1 MDAHLESGGRDSRS
15 ALLKGLFYL
24 VTTLILV
31 SLAYTGWIVVG
42 TWGRVGV

>member
-1 MDAHLESGGRDSRS
+1 MNAHPESGGRDGPSS
-15 ALLKGLFYL
+15 LLMGLFYL
-24 VTTLILV
+24 VTALILV

>member
-1 MDAHLESGGRDSRS
+1 VDAHPESGGRDGRS

-31 SLAYTGWIVVG
+31 SLAYTGWIVIG